1 MTRNCIAGIWYSADD
16 PLHMMAIRKAWT
28 SAKGGGNGSLLKEY
42 MSDEEVA
49 QKEAERKERIKNYGK
64 AYRKKLEELEAK
76 I

>member
-1 MTRNCIAGIWYSADD
+1 MIT
-16 PLHMMAIRKAWT
+16 IRKAWT
-28 SAKGGGNGSLLKEY
+28 SAKGGGNGSLLKGY
-42 MSDEEVA
+42 MSDEEIA

>member
-1 MTRNCIAGIWYSADD
+1 MTRDQVAGIWFSVDD
-16 PLHMMAIRKAWT
+16 PLHMITIRKAWT

-42 MSDEEVA
+42 MSDEEIA

-64 AYRKKLEELEAK
+64 AYRKRLKELEAE

>member
-1 MTRNCIAGIWYSADD
+1 MTRNCIAGIWYSMDD
-16 PLHMMAIRKAWT
+16 ERHMITARKAWT

-42 MSDEEVA
+42 MSDEEIA

-64 AYRKKLEELEAK
+64 AYRKRLKELEAK

>member
-1 MTRNCIAGIWYSADD
+1 MIT
-16 PLHMMAIRKAWT
+16 IRKAWT
-28 SAKGGGNGSLLKEY
+28 SAKGGGNGSLLRY